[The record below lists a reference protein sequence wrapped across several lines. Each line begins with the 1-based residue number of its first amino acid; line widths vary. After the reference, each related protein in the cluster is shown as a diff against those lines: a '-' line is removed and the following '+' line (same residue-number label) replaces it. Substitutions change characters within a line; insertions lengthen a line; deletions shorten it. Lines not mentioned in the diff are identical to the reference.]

1 MTALYLLAQ
10 AQAAPGVTL
19 STGTLALLGLL
30 VAALSALLAGGIAWG
45 RFSAVIEQLRADHA
59 DLRVEVRKG
68 QADGA
73 QIAVLSQRLADQDAE
88 VKRLRQTAHDL
99 GTALATLRA
108 HHDALASRVGHLDD
122 DVRRSTHPSS
132 PR

>member
-1 MTALYLLAQ
+1 MTSLLTLL

-19 STGTLALLGLL
+19 TPGLLALLGLL
-30 VAALSALLAGGIAWG
+30 VAALGALLGGGVAWG
-45 RFSAVIEQLRADHA
+45 RFAATLEQLRADHA

-88 VKRLRQTAHDL
+88 VKRLRAVAHDL

-108 HHDALASRVGHLDD
+108 QHEALSSRVGHLDD
-122 DVRRSTHPSS
+122 DVRRSSL
-132 PR
+132 PRT